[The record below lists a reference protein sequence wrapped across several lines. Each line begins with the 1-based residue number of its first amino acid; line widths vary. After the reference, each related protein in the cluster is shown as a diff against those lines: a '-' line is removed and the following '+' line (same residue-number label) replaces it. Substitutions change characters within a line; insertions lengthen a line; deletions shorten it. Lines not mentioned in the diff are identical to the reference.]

1 MNLRIIRKQL
11 GLSQKEIAEKLDCS
25 PTVYSRYET
34 GERQPSIDVLIKL
47 SRILNVSVD
56 EIIGNPIYFSPGL
69 SVAEQE
75 LLGAFY
81 NADERGRQ
89 DALSLLKMHTTIN
102 AEKK

>member
-47 SRILNVSVD
+47 SHIFDISVD
-56 EIIGNPIYFSPGL
+56 EIIGNPICTSSGL
-69 SVAEQE
+69 SAVEQE
-75 LLGAFY
+75 LLEAFH
-81 NADERGRQ
+81 NADERARQ
-89 DALSLLKMHTTIN
+89 DALSLLKKHITART
-102 AEKK
+102 EKK